1 MVVVWDLP
9 HLVIKDPFGEFSG
22 ELLLSNQVER
32 LFHVRYFFYGYL
44 DAMLTKHHDGNVTR
58 VTVKNGEAERMVE
71 LSIPLGIMGKLAQV
85 TQTVG
90 HSASSFRPGCTGESH
105 AA

>member
-1 MVVVWDLP
+1 MIRDLA

-22 ELLLSNQVER
+22 VSLFSNQVER
-32 LFHVRYFFYGYL
+32 FFHVRDFFWGHL
-44 DAMLTKHHDGNVTR
+44 DAMLTKHHDGNIAG

-71 LSIPLGIMGKLAQV
+71 LGIPLGVMGKL
-85 TQTVG
+85 TQITRTVG
-90 HSASSFRPGCTGESH
+90 HGASSFRPDCAGESH